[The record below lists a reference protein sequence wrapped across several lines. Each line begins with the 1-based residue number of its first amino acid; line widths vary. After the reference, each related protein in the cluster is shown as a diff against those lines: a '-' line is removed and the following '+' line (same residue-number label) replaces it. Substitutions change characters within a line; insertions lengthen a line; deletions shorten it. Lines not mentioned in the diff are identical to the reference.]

1 MNFLRTLS
9 GTKKAALVPAKPGV
23 RAGRLRE
30 GVKGLYIVGMGILMP
45 MAGAFGTWVEIAL

>member
-9 GTKKAALVPAKPGV
+9 GTRKAALVPAKPGV

-30 GVKGLYIVGMGILMP
+30 GVRGLKPAGPRLIVPNAGLFVTGAGIL
-45 MAGAFGTWVEIAL
+45 

>member
-30 GVKGLYIVGMGILMP
+30 GVKGLYIVGTGILVP
-45 MAGAFGTWVEIAL
+45 AAGTLGTWVGIAL